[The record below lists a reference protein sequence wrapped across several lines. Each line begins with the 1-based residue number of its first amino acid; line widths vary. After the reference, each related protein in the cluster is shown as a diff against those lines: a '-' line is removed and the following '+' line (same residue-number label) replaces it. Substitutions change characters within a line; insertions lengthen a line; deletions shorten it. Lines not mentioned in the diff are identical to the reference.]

1 VKRYIKQIW
10 RFTVHP
16 KRLKDELTILWD
28 YLRFRAGNRFLAQ
41 GDLPANSEKQI
52 LFVSLTNWIAQVKME
67 GMLAIALRQKGY
79 KPVVLTY
86 RSCKWSLKYFRVFG
100 IKDFIYFDD
109 ILNRE
114 VVEVSAED
122 IEQKI
127 SVPLTFGDTLKIKHQ
142 SVRIG
147 IHALSTLLRR
157 TKSGSSDFAKSEI
170 QKALRE
176 RVRDSVR
183 IAHAA
188 ELVFEKISPEQI
200 LFLEKGYTPYG
211 EIFDVAIKHGHRPV
225 QFHHSQCPDALN
237 VKRYGPHNIKL
248 HAFSISPSTWGKV
261 QATLEWKEMK
271 EKQLMDALER
281 SYREG
286 IWFDRDIYQTHV
298 KVKSADEVKSEL
310 GLDSSKKTAIIF
322 SHVLWDATFFYGSNL
337 FEDYEKWLVETVKVA
352 CENDAVNWVIKLH
365 PDYVWKMKRE
375 GDKAAPRDLIALDAG
390 VGGLPDHIKIVTP
403 DSNISTYSYFLFT
416 DYCLTVRGTVGIEAS
431 CFGIPVITAG
441 MGGRYTG
448 LGFTNDSDTPEEYL
462 EKLRHIQDIPRM
474 NPEEVAL
481 ARKHAYV
488 LFLLK
493 PMPFSTFKMTRAPL
507 SKMGSP
513 LDHNVDVRAKSLQ
526 DIRDAKDLNTFS
538 EWLLHSQEDDYL
550 DMPL

>member
-1 VKRYIKQIW
+1 MNRYLKQCW
-10 RFTVHP
+10 RFIVYP
-16 KRLKDELTILWD
+16 KRLKHELETLFD
-28 YLRFRAGNRFLAQ
+28 YLIFYLRNRFISL
-41 GDLPANSEKQI
+41 GEDSSGSDKTV
-52 LFVSLTNWIAQVKME
+52 LFVSITNWIAQVKME
-67 GMLAIALRQKGY
+67 GMLATALRLKGY
-79 KPVVLTY
+79 KPVILTY
-86 RSCKWSLKYFRVFG
+86 RSCKWAIRYFRVFG
-100 IKDFIYFDD
+100 IRDFIFFDD
-109 ILNRE
+109 ILDKELGE
-114 VVEVSAED
+114 VNAPEMEKVID
-122 IEQKI
+122 Q
-127 SVPLTFGDTLKIKHQ
+127 PLRFCDALKIEYQ
-142 SVRIG
+142 SVRVG
-147 IHALSTLLRR
+147 MHALSTLLRR
-157 TKSGSSDFAKSEI
+157 TKSGSSDFAKPEI
-170 QKALRE
+170 QEALRE

-183 IAHAA
+183 IANAA
-188 ELVFEKISPEQI
+188 ERVFEKITPEQI

-211 EIFDVAIKHGHRPV
+211 EIFDVALKHGHHPV

-248 HAFSISPSTWGKV
+248 HAFSISPSTWKKV
-261 QATLEWKEMK
+261 QSTLTWDEKK
-271 EKQLMDALER
+271 EKEIMDALER
-281 SYREG
+281 SYTEG
-286 IWFDRDIYQTHV
+286 IWFDRDIYQQHV
-298 KVKSADEVKSEL
+298 KVKTAEEVKKEL
-310 GLDSSKKTAIIF
+310 GLDSSKKTVVIF

-337 FEDYEKWLVETVKVA
+337 FEDYEKWLIETVKVA

-365 PDYVWKMKRE
+365 PDYLWKMKRE

-403 DSNISTYSYFLFT
+403 DSDISTYSYFLFA

-474 NPEEVAL
+474 SDEEVRR
-481 ARKHAYV
+481 ARLHAYA

-493 PMPFSTFKMTRAPL
+493 PMPFTTFKMTRAPL

-513 LDHNVDVRAKSLQ
+513 FDHNVDIRAKSLQ
-526 DIRDAKDLNTFS
+526 DIRDAQDLNTFS
-538 EWLLHSQEDDYL
+538 QWLLHSQEDDYL